1 MTRRVKRSKDFEI
14 SLQIAS
20 DDFIRPPREAQR
32 NWLLNRALTEFS
44 DELSHLD
51 EVARGFVRG
60 ADYDSAGDRTHA
72 DLDDREIMEDWQIP
86 VMQRMAEIVG
96 KTQGDVLEIG
106 FGRGISA
113 TFIQQCEVKSHSIIE
128 CNAAIRDRFEKWRQ
142 QYTGRDIRYL
152 SGRWQE
158 VIGQLG
164 KYDAILLHTY
174 PLNEQE
180 YFAQV
185 VQSVT
190 FAEHFFAAARDHL
203 RDGGV
208 FTYFTGETH
217 SLSRAHQ
224 RLLFEYFSSFKLL
237 VENQLQIPED
247 TRDAIWTDSL
257 VIIEVVK

>member
-14 SLQIAS
+14 SLQISS
-20 DDFIRPPREAQR
+20 DDFVRPPRDTQR
-32 NWLLNRALTEFS
+32 NWLLNRAMTEFS
-44 DELSHLD
+44 DELIHLD
-51 EVARGFVRG
+51 KVARGFVRG
-60 ADYDSAGDRTHA
+60 ADYDRAGDRTQST
-72 DLDDREIMEDWQIP
+72 LDDRDIMEDWQIP
-86 VMQRMAEIVG
+86 IMRRMAEIVG

-113 TFIQQCEVKSHSIIE
+113 TFVQQCEVKSHTIIE
-128 CNAAIRDRFEKWRQ
+128 CNEAIRERFEQWRQ
-142 QYTGRDIRYL
+142 QYAERDIRYL
-152 SGRWQE
+152 TGRWQD
-158 VIGQLG
+158 VIGDLG

-180 YFAQV
+180 YFEQV

-190 FAEHFFAAARDHL
+190 FGEHFFGAARDHL

-208 FTYFTGETH
+208 FTYFTGEPH

-224 RLLFEYFSSFKLL
+224 RLLFEFFSSFKLL
-237 VENQLQIPED
+237 VEDQLQIPED